1 MVTDDSVVDG
11 LLASTL
17 VDVAWMAEAVNVHHR
32 IRVPGFACRGLIW
45 HTNYGLIMTRRSW
58 LGIVSRA

>member
-17 VDVAWMAEAVNVHHR
+17 VDVAWMAEAVNVHRR
-32 IRVPGFACRGLIW
+32 IRVPGFPAE
-45 HTNYGLIMTRRSW
+45 
-58 LGIVSRA
+58 A